1 MIIFVVR
8 IINTE
13 FMSVSFKLRT
23 TKTKGEAYLTAR
35 IQAEKIGV
43 NLLVK
48 TPIKVDIA
56 KYTASQTGKL
66 YHAYMS
72 SPEGKRIQQLK
83 LDMEAAINSLTDSG
97 VKLDTDAAKK
107 VIEDIYYREE
117 REAQAER
124 EQAEK
129 ERIEKENRM
138 TLSKYIDLYIKQIK
152 SGARQTEQGRNYAP
166 STIRAIVTAMNQWKA
181 FQKKVHKVYDFDD
194 IDMKCYYDYT
204 TFLKT
209 KTKVVDGVQVFDGYS
224 INSVGKCVKELKA
237 ILYTAETEGYHHNN
251 LWKDK
256 KFKGTRIEVDNVY
269 LTREELQRIMDLKYE
284 GIHSGHG
291 IARDI
296 FMVGCWTAQRVSD
309 YNNLSK
315 DSIHTYTKRW
325 IEDVPDPE
333 NPGRTKPEIKEKEI
347 TYIDIKQK
355 KTGAKVAIP
364 CSSQLL
370 EILRKYDFQMP
381 HLEDQVINRYLKEI
395 CKDAGIDE
403 QVEIEVTNGGT
414 PRKVWKPKYELVHT
428 HTARRTGATLM
439 YLSGMDIYDIMKIT
453 GHTSPAMLRKYIKAE
468 QLEVVEKITDKYNYF
483 D

>member
-1 MIIFVVR
+1 
-8 IINTE
+8 
-13 FMSVSFKLRT
+13 MSVSFKLRT
-23 TKTKGEAYLTAR
+23 TRTDGDGYLTAR
-35 IQAEKIGV
+35 IQAEKLGV
-43 NLLVK
+43 NLLIK

-56 KYTASQTGKL
+56 KYTASPKGKVFP
-66 YHAYMS
+66 AYMS
-72 SPEGKRIQQLK
+72 SPGGQKIQRSK
-83 LDMEAAINSLTDSG
+83 LEIESAINSITDSG
-97 VKLDTDAAKK
+97 KKLTSDQAKK
-107 VIEDIYYREE
+107 IIDDIYYKEE
-117 REAQAER
+117 REAAAIEEEARLKKEAE
-124 EQAEK
+124 EK
-129 ERIEKENRM
+129 KM
-138 TLSKYIDLYIKQIK
+138 TLQKYIKLYIEQIK

-166 STIRAIVTAMNQWKA
+166 STIRAIVTAMNQWAA
-181 FQKKVHKVYDFDD
+181 FQKHVHRVYDFDD

-204 TFLKT
+204 TFLKN
-209 KTKVVDGVQVFDGYS
+209 KTKVVDGKQVFDGYS

-269 LTREELQRIMDLKYE
+269 LTRDELQRIMELKYD

-309 YNNLSK
+309 YNNISK

-333 NPGRTKPEIKEKEI
+333 NPGKTKPEIKEKEI
-347 TYIDIKQK
+347 TFIDIKQK

-395 CKDAGIDE
+395 CRDAGITE
-403 QVEIEVTNGGT
+403 KVEIEVTNGGT
-414 PRKVWKPKYELVHT
+414 PKKVWKEKCDLVHT

-468 QLEVVEKITDKYNYF
+468 NLIVVEKITDKYDYF